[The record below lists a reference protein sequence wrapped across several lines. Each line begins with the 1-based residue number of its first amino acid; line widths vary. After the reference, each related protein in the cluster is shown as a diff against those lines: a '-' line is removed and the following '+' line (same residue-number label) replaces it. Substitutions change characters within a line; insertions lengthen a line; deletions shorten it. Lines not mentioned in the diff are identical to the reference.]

1 MHKKP
6 ATQIINGHNQKT
18 YSEVGTIKGQF
29 KQKNTSELNANGI
42 VIVETKITFT
52 TWWNNNLTAQDI
64 LTINNIDYE
73 IVGQPENVEMRSS
86 YAVLNLSLI
95 NYYFLKYYT
104 YQLLDNHR
112 FLLK

>member
-1 MHKKP
+1 MYKPANIREFVTPAVHKKP

-18 YSEVGTIKGQF
+18 YSVINTIKGQF
-29 KQKNTSELNANGI
+29 KQKTTSELNANGI

-73 IVGQPENVEMRSS
+73 IVGDPENVEQRNR
-86 YAVLNLSLI
+86 YAVLTLRLI
-95 NYYFLKYYT
+95 KGGA
-104 YQLLDNHR
+104 
-112 FLLK
+112 